1 MFNLE
6 NCIGFL
12 TNVQAKKLAEAFNN
26 RLMDKGITRV
36 QWIALY
42 YLDRYE
48 SLSQMEL
55 AEKLN
60 IKPSSVVRLM
70 DRMERDGLVERVKN
84 PEDRRAYNLIFT
96 DKGREFWDTIKGEGE
111 IMGDIFTKGI
121 SPEDLNVFIKVLEQM
136 VENIK

>member
-1 MFNLE
+1 MFDLE

-42 YLDRYE
+42 YLDRCE

-111 IMGDIFTKGI
+111 IMGDIFTKDI
-121 SPEDLNVFIKVLEQM
+121 SPEELNVFINVLEKM

>member
-1 MFNLE
+1 MFDLE
-6 NCIGFL
+6 SCIGFL

-26 RLMDKGITRV
+26 RLMSKGITRV

-42 YLDRYE
+42 YLDKHE
-48 SLSQMEL
+48 ALSQMEL

-96 DKGREFWDTIKGEGE
+96 DKGREFWNTIKGEGE
-111 IMGDIFTKGI
+111 IMGDIFTKDI
-121 SPEDLNVFIKVLEQM
+121 SPEELNVFIKVLEQM

>member
-1 MFNLE
+1 MFDLE

-12 TNVQAKKLAEAFNN
+12 TNVQAKKLADAFNN

-111 IMGDIFTKGI
+111 IMGDIFTKDI
-121 SPEDLNVFIKVLEQM
+121 SPEELNVFIKVLEQM

>member
-111 IMGDIFTKGI
+111 IMGDIFTKDI
-121 SPEDLNVFIKVLEQM
+121 SPEELNVFINVLEKM

>member
-1 MFNLE
+1 MFDLE

-12 TNVQAKKLAEAFNN
+12 TNVQAKKLADAFNN

-48 SLSQMEL
+48 ALSQMEL

-84 PEDRRAYNLIFT
+84 PEDRRVYNLVFT
-96 DKGREFWDTIKGEGE
+96 HKGKEFWNTLKGEGE
-111 IMGDIFTKGI
+111 IMSDIFTKGI

>member
-1 MFNLE
+1 MFDLE

-111 IMGDIFTKGI
+111 IMGDIFTKDI
-121 SPEDLNVFIKVLEQM
+121 SPEELNVFIKVLEQM

>member
-1 MFNLE
+1 MFDLE

-111 IMGDIFTKGI
+111 IMGDIFTKDI
-121 SPEDLNVFIKVLEQM
+121 SPEELNVFINVLEKM